1 MKELYMNFWVFF
13 IWNIK
18 PERINLKIKKI
29 KKKKKSKKNS
39 KEKIKF
45 LIDDRQSKSGMKKKI
60 LLIRIRVFL
69 ICITFLGGL

>member
-29 KKKKKSKKNS
+29 KKKKNQKKT
-39 KEKIKF
+39 
-45 LIDDRQSKSGMKKKI
+45 QKKKSNSSLMI
-60 LLIRIRVFL
+60 VNRKA
-69 ICITFLGGL
+69 G